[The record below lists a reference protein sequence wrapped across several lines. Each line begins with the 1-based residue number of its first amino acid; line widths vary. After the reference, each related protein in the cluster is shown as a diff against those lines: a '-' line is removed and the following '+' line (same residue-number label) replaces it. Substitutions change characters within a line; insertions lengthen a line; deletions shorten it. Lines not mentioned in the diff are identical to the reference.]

1 MALTLDELIK
11 ESEQALWY
19 AVNDAN
25 RQRAAAAVQV
35 TSDFRLLE
43 LWRGGHRALL
53 RPVAEAAGRFGQ
65 PVELRAASVALIE
78 RCALVDYLR
87 EYGIDPAARDLLLS
101 KLRGVAASRNSLLA
115 EHRSYVLSLS
125 STLCFDRLLDSLGD
139 LTGPRLLQQYRYE
152 YLGLFAKSCN
162 ELLAD
167 QGSAETLRTIEL
179 STELRHLKRV
189 LTQTHEEAPN
199 A

>member
-1 MALTLDELIK
+1 MALTLQELTK

-19 AVNDAN
+19 AVDDSN

-53 RPVAEAAGRFGQ
+53 RPVAEAEGRFGQ
-65 PVELRAASVALIE
+65 PAELRAASVALIE

-125 STLCFDRLLDSLGD
+125 SALCFDRLLDSLGD

-152 YLGLFAKSCN
+152 YLGLFATFCN
-162 ELLAD
+162 RIIAD
-167 QGSAETLRTIEL
+167 ESAIETPGPVEL
-179 STELRHLKRV
+179 SPEVRHLKRV
-189 LTQTHEEAPN
+189 LMQEQEEPPDA
-199 A
+199 